1 MRELSIPS
9 KKANPIHNDVLKN
22 TIFFLL
28 DQSLGEVNTMGAFTP
43 VTSPAFGI
51 PLLANFRQDQLSVW
65 RAVCTRPGNELIIV
79 WLTVALSYI

>member
-28 DQSLGEVNTMGAFTP
+28 DQSSGEANTMSAFTA
-43 VTSPAFGI
+43 VTSLAFSI
-51 PLLANFRQDQLSVW
+51 PLPVVKVTTSGMTNSHTMAGGVYKAW
-65 RAVCTRPGNELIIV
+65 E
-79 WLTVALSYI
+79 

>member
-28 DQSLGEVNTMGAFTP
+28 DQSLGEANTMGAFTP
-43 VTSPAFGI
+43 VTSPAFSI
-51 PLLANFRQDQLSVW
+51 PLLANFRQDQLSV
-65 RAVCTRPGNELIIV
+65 
-79 WLTVALSYI
+79 